1 MIKTEG
7 RHLGKS
13 QIATGEPTAV
23 TRNYVA
29 VAVDQDRDI
38 EAEGLDAFGNLPDLL
53 LAVAPRVS
61 RVGFELFDPTIGN
74 RQT

>member
-1 MIKTEG
+1 MIKIEG
-7 RHLGKS
+7 RHLGKA
-13 QIATGEPTAV
+13 QIATGERTAV

-38 EAEGLDAFGNLPDLL
+38 EAEGLDVFGNLPDLL

-61 RVGFELFDPTIGN
+61 RVRFELFDPTIGN